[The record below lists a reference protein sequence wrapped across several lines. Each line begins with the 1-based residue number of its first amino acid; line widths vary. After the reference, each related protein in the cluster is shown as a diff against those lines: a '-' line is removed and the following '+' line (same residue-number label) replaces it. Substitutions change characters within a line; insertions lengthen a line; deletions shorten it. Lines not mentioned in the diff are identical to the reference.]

1 MGIKL
6 TKTIAIVVSTFVTAY
21 LPTLVNQHKI
31 PLKYG
36 LYWTMIP
43 TQLNAV
49 LNSVICLARI
59 SGIKKCYCNL
69 FNCGKADKKLRI
81 TASPVPDV
89 RGNLQK
95 HKSVYSL

>member
-1 MGIKL
+1 MGIRL

-21 LPTLVNQHKI
+21 LPTPVNQHKI